1 MGVKKNQ
8 PVDVLVV
15 GAGLA
20 GLSAAVKIKENGLSY
35 AVLEASERAGGK
47 VYTEFSED
55 GKRFYEQGA
64 QFVNKDMTEMIDLIR
79 ESGMDLEHTDISK
92 DSIVIN
98 EKNKKAIKLSV
109 QEGEQLLDNLD
120 IESNAPLSE
129 VLSQSIDNKWEKRML
144 KSYIAAETTVS
155 SEHINAKSAR
165 KLVSR
170 ITTHENELK
179 YQANGPLN
187 NVIGHL
193 EKQLAETMH
202 YCEPVLSVKKNDE
215 EGYVITT
222 EHNNIFTA
230 KAVIL
235 AIPPTVANRIDFSLE
250 LEEHFG
256 SALDSFLDGAVIKLT
271 FVYDNDFWRH
281 HEVNG
286 AEKKVF
292 GVIYVGNEG
301 VNVMDSS
308 KGDDENRLT
317 MFIGGDKA
325 KDLVNVPPQVR
336 ENFGLDRLTEVFG
349 EKAENYKDVVESI
362 WVDNP
367 YYGGGYG
374 AMVHSEGET
383 DVEEVLSKPFEHV
396 VFASTELAP
405 EFPHFMEGAVRSGRQ
420 SADLLINTLSEK
432 KHRYR

>member
-1 MGVKKNQ
+1 MGVKRNK

-20 GLSAAVKIKENGLSY
+20 GLSAALTVKEKGLSY

-64 QFVNKDMTEMIDLIR
+64 QFVNKDMTEMISLIR
-79 ESGMDLEHTDISK
+79 ESGMDLEHTNIS
-92 DSIVIN
+92 DESIVIN

-109 QEGEQLLDNLD
+109 SEGRQLLDNLTID
-120 IESNAPLSE
+120 SDAALSE
-129 VLSQSIDNKWEKRML
+129 VLNQSIDNKWEKRML

-155 SEHINAKSAR
+155 SEHINARSA
-165 KLVSR
+165 KKMVSR

-193 EKQLAETMH
+193 EKQLDEAIH
-202 YCEPVLSVKKNDE
+202 YCEPVVSVKKDE
-215 EGYVITT
+215 TGYLVTT
-222 EHNNIFTA
+222 ENNNAFTA
-230 KAVIL
+230 KAVML
-235 AIPPTVANRIDFSLE
+235 AVPPTVANHIDISPE
-250 LEEHFG
+250 LKAHFG
-256 SALDSFLDGAVIKLT
+256 SALNSFLDGAVIKLT
-271 FVYDNDFWRH
+271 FVYADDFWRH

-286 AEKKVF
+286 KEKKVF

-325 KDLVNVPPQVR
+325 KDLVKVPPQVR
-336 ENFGLDRLTEVFG
+336 ENFALDRLVEVFG
-349 EKAENYKDVVESI
+349 EKAENYKDVEESL
-362 WVDNP
+362 WVDDP

-374 AMVHSEGET
+374 AMVRTEG
-383 DVEEVLSKPFEHV
+383 DIDAEEVLSSPYERV

-405 EFPHFMEGAVRSGRQ
+405 EFPHFMEGAIRSGRQ
-420 SADLLINTLSEK
+420 NAERLLNTLTD
-432 KHRYR
+432 